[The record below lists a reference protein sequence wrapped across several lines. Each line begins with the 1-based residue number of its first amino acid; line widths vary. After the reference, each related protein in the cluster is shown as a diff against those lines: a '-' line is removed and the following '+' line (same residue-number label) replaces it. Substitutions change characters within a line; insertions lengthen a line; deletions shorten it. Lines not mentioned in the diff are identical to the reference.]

1 MPTKHEPLSAQDA
14 SFLYVESSGAPM
26 HIGVLAIIDASDATI
41 DLDALCA
48 HIEGR
53 LHVLPR
59 FRQKIAYV
67 PYHQGPP
74 SWVDDDR
81 FDVRNHVHET
91 TLGRDADDAEAHK
104 VMAEIMSM
112 PMSHTRPLWG
122 MWLFDMPGDRKGL
135 VVKAHHCIA
144 DGVSGVQLA
153 AALFDF
159 QQNTKAVAPRPWTPE
174 PAPTPDELL
183 RDAFAK
189 QKQRARDLFGMLKSA
204 RADPTELFERASVAA
219 RGAWDIAKAT
229 VRWPKTTSLRKPVGR
244 YRRFEALRMPLAE
257 VKSIKTRFHCKVND
271 VVLSIVAGGVGH
283 LLERRGENTEGS
295 SITAIVPV
303 SRHSAGDTSFTGNQ
317 VAMMAADLPIGHLDP
332 ADRLERI
339 TAEMNR
345 LKQSNQ
351 VTGADLW
358 LKAAEYIPPQV
369 ITLASKTVMQQK
381 LVDVVVTNVPGPPMP
396 LYLLGGELLEVY
408 PFVPLAGAMSLGV
421 AILSYNGN
429 VHFGISG
436 DRDTLPDLAVVREG
450 VLDAMRDLSRSTP
463 TSTEL

>member
-1 MPTKHEPLSAQDA
+1 MSTKHEPLSAQDA
-14 SFLYVESSGAPM
+14 SFLYVESSTAPM
-26 HIGVLAIIDASDATI
+26 HIGVLAIVDASATTI
-41 DLDALCA
+41 DIDALCA
-48 HIEGR
+48 HVEGR

-74 SWVDDDR
+74 SWVDDDQ

-91 TLGRDADDAEAHK
+91 TIARNAGDDDAHK
-104 VMAEIMSM
+104 IMAEIMSM
-112 PMSHTRPLWG
+112 PMTHTRPLWG

-159 QQNTKAVAPRPWTPE
+159 QQSTKPAAPKPWTPN

-183 RDAFAK
+183 RDAFRK
-189 QKQRARDLFGMLKSA
+189 QKQRALDLFGMLKGA
-204 RADPTELFERASVAA
+204 RDDPADLIERASVAA

-229 VRWPKTTSLRKPVGR
+229 LRWPKTTSLRRPVGR
-244 YRRFEALRMPLAE
+244 YRRFEALRMPLAD
-257 VKSIKTRFHCKVND
+257 VKTIKSRFHCKVND
-271 VVLSIVAGGVGH
+271 VVLTIVAGGVGH
-283 LLERRGENTEGS
+283 LLEKRGENTEGS

-303 SRHSAGDTSFTGNQ
+303 SRHAAGDKSVTGNQ

-332 ADRLERI
+332 GERLERI

-351 VTGADLW
+351 VIGADFW

-369 ITLASKTVMQQK
+369 ISVASKAVMHQP

-429 VHFGISG
+429 VHIGISG
-436 DRDTLPDLAVVREG
+436 DRDSLPDLAVVREG
-450 VLDAMRDLSRSTP
+450 VLGAMRDLSLSTP
-463 TSTEL
+463 NSTEL